1 MSTEIESLTTDMNTR
16 RTGSGMSPMLVAFAV
31 TALLLAIYAH
41 WRFAQFD
48 NRIDKIRGQIGQLRA
63 GQDRLTSALTTLT
76 TRVEQSDARVRD
88 EIKSLR
94 EIPAQLNE
102 LGQNLTELRARTEAP
117 QRSWVRAEALYL
129 LELADRRLRL
139 EHDVPTAIA
148 AMESADARLAAVP
161 DPDVGEV
168 RRLLAGE
175 LSALRKVPQPDLP
188 NLVQRLT
195 ALEAR
200 STTLP
205 VLGVPV
211 ALARRVAEPAAPTGA
226 FERAL
231 RRVNQA
237 VHDLFS
243 LRRVQ
248 PSNVRLVTAEEESLR
263 RQHLQLLLFAARI
276 AVMQQDRSAYVQSLR
291 SADAWLAEYFDS
303 RAATVT
309 DARTET
315 AALVSIDIDPPRP
328 EVGAAAQLLQ
338 RVYRN
343 AHAKAP

>member
-1 MSTEIESLTTDMNTR
+1 MSTEIESLTTDMSTR
-16 RTGSGMSPMLVAFAV
+16 RTGSGMNPMLVAFAV
-31 TALLLAIYAH
+31 IALLLAIYAH
-41 WRFAQFD
+41 WRFGQFD
-48 NRIDKIRGQIGQLRA
+48 NRVDKMRAQIGELRSS
-63 GQDRLTSALTTLT
+63 QDRISSSLTTLT
-76 TRVEQSDARVRD
+76 TRVEQSDALIHN
-88 EIKSLR
+88 EIKRLG

-102 LGQNLTELRARTEAP
+102 LGQNVTELRARTESP
-117 QRSWVRAEALYL
+117 QRTWVRAEALYL

-139 EHDVPTAIA
+139 EHDVPTAIV

-161 DPDVGEV
+161 DPDVAEV

-175 LSALRKVPQPDLP
+175 LSALRAVRLPDIP
-188 NLVQRLT
+188 NLVLRLT
-195 ALEAR
+195 ALEAK
-200 STTLP
+200 SATLP

-211 ALARRVAEPAAPTGA
+211 SSARRIAQPEVPAGP

-231 RRVNQA
+231 RRINQA

-248 PSNVRLVTAEEESLR
+248 PSHVRLVTAEEESLR

-276 AVMQQDRSAYVQSLR
+276 AVMQGDRAAYVQSLR
-291 SADAWLAEYFDS
+291 STDAWLAEFFDG
-303 RAATVT
+303 RAADVK

-315 AALVSIDIDPPRP
+315 AALASIDIDPPRP

-338 RVYRN
+338 RVYRSS
-343 AHAKAP
+343 APKAP

>member
-1 MSTEIESLTTDMNTR
+1 M
-16 RTGSGMSPMLVAFAV
+16 
-31 TALLLAIYAH
+31 
-41 WRFAQFD
+41 
-48 NRIDKIRGQIGQLRA
+48 
-63 GQDRLTSALTTLT
+63 
-76 TRVEQSDARVRD
+76 
-88 EIKSLR
+88 
-94 EIPAQLNE
+94 
-102 LGQNLTELRARTEAP
+102 
-117 QRSWVRAEALYL
+117 
-129 LELADRRLRL
+129 
-139 EHDVPTAIA
+139 
-148 AMESADARLAAVP
+148 
-161 DPDVGEV
+161 
-168 RRLLAGE
+168 
-175 LSALRKVPQPDLP
+175 
-188 NLVQRLT
+188 
-195 ALEAR
+195 
-200 STTLP
+200 P

-211 ALARRVAEPAAPTGA
+211 ALARRIAEPAAPTGA